1 MNAWK
6 HWCNF
11 ALIGSIAYIILGR
24 SPGGSIFGKFQGVP
38 NFWVLLHFYALISK
52 KFPISVGRRGRG
64 DQTPGESLPPQLMHL
79 CNWNCFTEILQIRAN
94 CFQVSHK
101 NYKIALHGKSNEC
114 QLSGT
119 VIKVEIWM
127 LKLA

>member
-1 MNAWK
+1 MS
-6 HWCNF
+6 F
-11 ALIGSIAYIILGR
+11 IAFLCINLKKI
-24 SPGGSIFGKFQGVP
+24 P
-38 NFWVLLHFYALISK
+38 NFSGAEGE
-52 KFPISVGRRGRG
+52 GRPDPRGV
-64 DQTPGESLPPQLMHL
+64 SPPQLMHL

-119 VIKVEIWM
+119 VIKVEI
-127 LKLA
+127 